1 MLIRYE
7 LEKALISGS
16 LSVQDLPQVWNDS
29 YEKQLG
35 IRPKNDLEGVLQDI
49 HWSHGS
55 FGYFPTYS
63 LGSFYA
69 AQFWAQL
76 QNDISQTNEK
86 IAAGQFTDLTI
97 WLREHVYKYG
107 RQYRSEALCRRATG
121 SGLKLDSF
129 MAYASQKYQDI
140 YSL

>member
-1 MLIRYE
+1 MPRS
-7 LEKALISGS
+7 SGRNYS
-16 LSVQDLPQVWNDS
+16 RIFP
-29 YEKQLG
+29 KQ
-35 IRPKNDLEGVLQDI
+35 
-49 HWSHGS
+49 
-55 FGYFPTYS
+55 
-63 LGSFYA
+63 
-69 AQFWAQL
+69 
-76 QNDISQTNEK
+76 NEK